1 MKRANLILSASLLF
15 IGGAALADPQKADQS
30 YKDTPDYQSG
40 YSDGCSKATF
50 GSGSDQPRSDRPI
63 AYRAG
68 WVDGFNTCQRGGS
81 MHTAGGKTDNV
92 GGNVP
97 NPNGN

>member
-1 MKRANLILSASLLF
+1 MKLKAFAVTAILVF
-15 IGGAALADPQKADQS
+15 IGGVAFAGSEQTDQS
-30 YKDTPDYQSG
+30 YKNTPDYQSG
-40 YSDGCSKATF
+40 YSDGCGKAVF
-50 GSGSDQPRSDRPI
+50 GSGPDQPRSDRPVV
-63 AYRAG
+63 YRAG